1 MRLVIALVLL
11 LLAPLAPVTAAAQS
25 APRAASG
32 QKWVAAW
39 VGSIQGPYPIG
50 NPSAQPEM
58 KLAFPSD
65 EAGARDQSFRMI
77 LKPEIWG
84 REARLRFSNVLG
96 TKPVT
101 FDGVYIG
108 LHLTSSALVQ
118 GTNRPVTFG
127 GKRSVTVAAGD
138 SAWSDAVA
146 LPFVRDPG
154 SAELAGR
161 KLAVSF
167 HVAGESGPMT
177 WHAKALQTSYLS
189 MPGVGA
195 KGADEGEAVFL
206 ISTTSWYFIDA
217 LDMKMPG
224 DAGAI
229 VAFGDSITDGTLS
242 TLNGDDRWPDV
253 LARRLRAALG
263 NRIAVVNAGI
273 GGNQV
278 VGPKDYSPRA
288 PFPGGPSAV
297 SRLERDVLSLSGVTA
312 VIWLEGINDFSK
324 NGNATVEMVQAG
336 NEGERRPHPRTDSR
350 CPRDRRDLDARARR
364 QQSQPRLPR
373 ARREAQGAQRIH
385 PHERRVRRRR
395 RFRQGHHRSGHRRD
409 ATAVRAQHDRRRGR
423 RQPASEPA
431 RLHRHGH
438 GDRSRPGGAG
448 AGKGRQAMND
458 RAERAPRVEPV
469 ATPYPAELQK
479 VLDAIM
485 PPGVPPLTLFTTL
498 ARVPRIWDRFRAG
511 SLLDRGPALAPPPRD
526 RDRPHLRA
534 LRLRLRMGCARRVLR
549 SARGADARTAPRDGA
564 RRFD

>member
-1 MRLVIALVLL
+1 MRFVAALVLL
-11 LLAPLAPVTAAAQS
+11 LLAPLTPVTAAAQS

-32 QKWVAAW
+32 QKWVVAW

-65 EAGARDQSFRMI
+65 ETGARDQSFRMI

-84 REARLRFSNVLG
+84 REVRLRFSNVLG

-154 SAELAGR
+154 NAELAGR

-195 KGADEGEAVFL
+195 KGADEGEAVFP

-336 NEGERRPHPRTDSR
+336 MKESVGRI
-350 CPRDRRDLDARARR
+350 RARIPGVR
-364 QQSQPRLPR
+364 VI
-373 ARREAQGAQRIH
+373 GATLTPALGANNPNHGFPEQDEKRKALNEFI
-385 PHERRVRRRR
+385 RTSGVFDGVADFDRVII
-395 RFRQGHHRSGHRRD
+395 D
-409 ATAVRAQHDRRRGR
+409 PATGAM
-423 RQPASEPA
+423 
-431 RLHRHGH
+431 
-438 GDRSRPGGAG
+438 RPQFVHNTTVGGAG
-448 AGKGRQAMND
+448 DNLHPNRLGYVAMGMAID
-458 RAERAPRVEPV
+458 LDLVAP
-469 ATPYPAELQK
+469 APAK
-479 VLDAIM
+479 A
-485 PPGVPPLTLFTTL
+485 
-498 ARVPRIWDRFRAG
+498 AKR
-511 SLLDRGPALAPPPRD
+511 
-526 RDRPHLRA
+526 
-534 LRLRLRMGCARRVLR
+534 
-549 SARGADARTAPRDGA
+549 
-564 RRFD
+564 